1 MQALQKKLKNLINAS
16 IGASVI
22 FVILG
27 ILLIAF
33 PVGFIEILRWTIA
46 VISLGAGVWIVA
58 SEFSRRYAS
67 PMFGLTTLGII
78 LIAVGLIFA
87 INPGATGI
95 FAIVLGIWFIVSAVA
110 GLRFSMALSGNSAL
124 VSAILAILSFI
135 CGLLLIMNPW
145 NGVVDIAILMGIIM
159 IIYAVS
165 CLIDTV
171 VLKNNLKELSKAF
184 KKYAKK
190 IEEAEV
196 VDKKK
201 TTKK

>member
-1 MQALQKKLKNLINAS
+1 MQVLQKKLSNLINAS
-16 IGASVI
+16 IGASVV

-46 VISLGAGVWIVA
+46 GIWIVA
-58 SEFSRRYAS
+58 SEFSRRSAS
-67 PMFGLTTLGII
+67 PMFGLTTLGVI
-78 LIAVGLIFA
+78 LIAIGLIFA

-95 FAIVLGIWFIVSAVA
+95 FAIVLGIWFIISAIA

-159 IIYAVS
+159 IIYAIS